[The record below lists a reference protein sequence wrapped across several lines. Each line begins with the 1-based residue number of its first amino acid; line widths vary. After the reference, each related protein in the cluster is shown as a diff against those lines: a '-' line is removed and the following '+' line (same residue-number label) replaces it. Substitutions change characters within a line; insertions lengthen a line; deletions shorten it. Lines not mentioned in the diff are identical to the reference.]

1 MKTGKATGVMEMNDH
16 HYSEMAKLAL
26 VVWGMTA
33 SYLWSASRGR
43 LYFGLGISFIICVG
57 SILAFRLSAFVSIIC
72 LCLFIFGFTIASL
85 YKRRVDRH
93 RFNDFDYPEFFLLLA
108 LVYVGTLIIYLFR

>member
-16 HYSEMAKLAL
+16 YYSEMAKLAL

-43 LYFGLGISFIICVG
+43 LYFGLGISFIITVG

-72 LCLFIFGFTIASL
+72 LCLFILGFTIASL